1 MPQDEL
7 VKLQKI
13 IPEVNDYDEDIIE
26 IYYEIAE
33 KKHGQDNIL
42 LKFYYLG
49 WLLTSLE
56 QDDFTTVSISNIT
69 LQEENKKNK
78 YYILYNQLLEELKE
92 EGNIANISLI

>member
-1 MPQDEL
+1 MLQDEL

-33 KKHGQDNIL
+33 KKHEQDNIL